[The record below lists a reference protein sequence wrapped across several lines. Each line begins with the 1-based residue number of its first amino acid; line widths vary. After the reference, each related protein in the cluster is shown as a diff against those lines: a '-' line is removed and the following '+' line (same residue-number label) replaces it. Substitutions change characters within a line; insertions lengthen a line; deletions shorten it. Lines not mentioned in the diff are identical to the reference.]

1 MLRYGKYFCVNLLLT
16 APTPLLV
23 ILSFSA
29 IGRGAA
35 VYSGLADGEW
45 LRWIFCPLA
54 LVTILTLYLADG
66 FLGSVPST
74 PTTKAMVD
82 CDADAPPSLV
92 PVDAAFRP
100 NQMLPHPAAKVVFV
114 LGLVFA
120 ILTWLFSASDYPSAP
135 LILVI
140 FAGPALVVFL
150 SILSPARRFKKL
162 YRKPKTDPLVLV
174 VTAGTVNSHDVG
186 TFGSAQAA
194 AFFFHGTWVLSVWL
208 LWVTDTKLGDG
219 TNDYDTELRQR
230 LEDDGI
236 TGERFPDS
244 QGLVQMLLWMSP
256 ICAWIVL
263 WTVGC
268 LVLFNLHLH
277 RTIKAETRRSCWEEV
292 CADAAALSEK
302 EQRQVRTI
310 IHRVKLLTG
319 VFALMTGITWS
330 AASVAGASVSFAMSV
345 QAFVAAFAFFMVIHV
360 YLSLTNTHR
369 DILARSLASSPLL
382 RNAMDIAR
390 SDWGLALFL
399 LPVAPLLPVYLVLS
413 AVNQLVRRLRGHTRC
428 LGETWL
434 TARTTQQVRLLRGRS
449 TWTGIHRKMQVL
461 CILVVCL
468 QVFGGI
474 GTNVCLAWVNE
485 RLQGVSFYTL
495 TVIYLMVGL
504 GMFMIPVVPG
514 VAVYLFG
521 GIVIP
526 TGYVREFGND
536 GDFSGSEFWTGFV
549 IVVGLN
555 FLLKLMAVSLQQ
567 KAIGEP
573 MSTSLSIL
581 QMVGVNKPAVR
592 AVEIILQRPG
602 MSLPKVLVLV
612 GGVDWPTSV
621 LTGILRLSLFQ
632 MLLGTTPVIVSVA
645 TVSAAGAFRLR
656 EPESSTWQSFSSLM
670 LSVAVCTNALLMVLV
685 TYYVQDTWERYHEHL
700 SKPQRKYLH
709 VDWLD
714 HVKALQQKKID
725 EMGAWNVLP
734 LFAKILLVTT
744 TTLFLS
750 SSFTMV
756 MLESYCWDDFKVTD
770 QLDGFSFIE
779 PLGFAALI
787 VFCCCCFSY
796 WAFGVGLSCTT
807 RAARK
812 EVVDALAPKREA
824 WILERQEL
832 CPDDEDSEEQ
842 DLRLVV
848 KQLRAELHRLQSRV
862 HALERGEP
870 PIETMVERAD
880 VKAAYSREVS
890 SHDRGVERSPSEVSV

>member
-35 VYSGLADGEW
+35 AYSGLADGEW

-100 NQMLPHPAAKVVFV
+100 NRMLPHPAAKVVFV

-150 SILSPARRFKKL
+150 SILSPARRFSGKDSGG
-162 YRKPKTDPLVLV
+162 TEMQW
-174 VTAGTVNSHDVG
+174 TAHD
-186 TFGSAQAA
+186 
-194 AFFFHGTWVLSVWL
+194 
-208 LWVTDTKLGDG
+208 
-219 TNDYDTELRQR
+219 
-230 LEDDGI
+230 
-236 TGERFPDS
+236 
-244 QGLVQMLLWMSP
+244 
-256 ICAWIVL
+256 
-263 WTVGC
+263 
-268 LVLFNLHLH
+268 
-277 RTIKAETRRSCWEEV
+277 
-292 CADAAALSEK
+292 DA
-302 EQRQVRTI
+302 
-310 IHRVKLLTG
+310 
-319 VFALMTGITWS
+319 
-330 AASVAGASVSFAMSV
+330 
-345 QAFVAAFAFFMVIHV
+345 
-360 YLSLTNTHR
+360 
-369 DILARSLASSPLL
+369 
-382 RNAMDIAR
+382 
-390 SDWGLALFL
+390 
-399 LPVAPLLPVYLVLS
+399 
-413 AVNQLVRRLRGHTRC
+413 
-428 LGETWL
+428 
-434 TARTTQQVRLLRGRS
+434 
-449 TWTGIHRKMQVL
+449 
-461 CILVVCL
+461 
-468 QVFGGI
+468 
-474 GTNVCLAWVNE
+474 
-485 RLQGVSFYTL
+485 
-495 TVIYLMVGL
+495 
-504 GMFMIPVVPG
+504 
-514 VAVYLFG
+514 
-521 GIVIP
+521 
-526 TGYVREFGND
+526 
-536 GDFSGSEFWTGFV
+536 
-549 IVVGLN
+549 
-555 FLLKLMAVSLQQ
+555 
-567 KAIGEP
+567 
-573 MSTSLSIL
+573 
-581 QMVGVNKPAVR
+581 
-592 AVEIILQRPG
+592 
-602 MSLPKVLVLV
+602 SLP
-612 GGVDWPTSV
+612 
-621 LTGILRLSLFQ
+621 
-632 MLLGTTPVIVSVA
+632 
-645 TVSAAGAFRLR
+645 
-656 EPESSTWQSFSSLM
+656 ESG
-670 LSVAVCTNALLMVLV
+670 
-685 TYYVQDTWERYHEHL
+685 RYHEHL

-744 TTLFLS
+744 TFLFLS

-880 VKAAYSREVS
+880 VKAAYSREAS